1 MQDRSHRLSA
11 LGIIH
16 RFDDEGLREQYERRW
31 LSGTLHAQRVLL
43 EAGLGTF
50 QYPKRWGHLNQEL
63 EEHVA
68 GRRHGKARVA
78 DRAVDQ

>member
-1 MQDRSHRLSA
+1 MQDRSDRLSA

-16 RFDDEGLREQYERRW
+16 RFDDEGLRKQYERRW

-50 QYPKRWGHLNQEL
+50 QYPKQWGQLTQEL
-63 EEHVA
+63 DEHIA
-68 GRRHGKARVA
+68 GRCHRKARVA
-78 DRAVDQ
+78 DRAVDC